1 LDDESLSGIIVSFSL
16 SSSLEFGLESHEIS
30 FVLND
35 FNEGHFVVVKIN
47 IILNKKI
54 KYFIYNKIVEY

>member
-35 FNEGHFVVVKIN
+35 LNEGHFVVVKIN

-54 KYFIYNKIVEY
+54 KYFIYNKIVE